1 MTTVLVTGGAGFIG
15 SNIVEDL
22 ISQDYNVK
30 ILDDFSTGNDQNISE
45 FRDKVELIKG
55 SIIDV
60 EAVKKAVK
68 NVDYISHQAALPSV
82 TRSVEEPV
90 PSAEVNIIG
99 TLNLLVAARDSG
111 AERIVYASSS
121 SIYAGVKGLPKKES
135 METIAISPYG
145 LTKIANEQYF
155 RMFHDIYGFESVGL
169 RYFNVFGPR
178 QNPRSEYAAA
188 IPKFIKMI
196 LDGERPPVYGD
207 GKQTRDFTYVKDASM
222 ANIISFKT
230 KNANGNAFN
239 IATSKHTSVN
249 DLIGKI
255 NEILGKQIKPVYQD
269 PRPGDP
275 KHSLADIT
283 QANKILGYNP
293 KYDLE
298 GGLKITID
306 WFKRR
311 K

>member
-155 RMFHDIYGFESVGL
+155 RIRDLNMLLPS
-169 RYFNVFGPR
+169 
-178 QNPRSEYAAA
+178 QNS
-188 IPKFIKMI
+188 
-196 LDGERPPVYGD
+196 
-207 GKQTRDFTYVKDASM
+207 
-222 ANIISFKT
+222 
-230 KNANGNAFN
+230 
-239 IATSKHTSVN
+239 
-249 DLIGKI
+249 
-255 NEILGKQIKPVYQD
+255 
-269 PRPGDP
+269 
-275 KHSLADIT
+275 
-283 QANKILGYNP
+283 
-293 KYDLE
+293 
-298 GGLKITID
+298 
-306 WFKRR
+306 
-311 K
+311 

>member
-22 ISQDYNVK
+22 ISQGYNVK
-30 ILDDFSTGNDQNISE
+30 ILDDFSTGNDQNISK
-45 FRDKVELIKG
+45 FIDKIELVKG
-55 SIIDV
+55 SITDMEV
-60 EAVKKAVK
+60 VKKAVK
-68 NVDYISHQAALPSV
+68 DVDYISHQAALPSV

-111 AERIVYASSS
+111 VKRIVYASSS
-121 SIYAGVKGLPKKES
+121 SIYAGVEGLPKKES

-178 QNPRSEYAAA
+178 QNPKSEYAAA
-188 IPKFIKMI
+188 IPKFISMI
-196 LDGERPPVYGD
+196 LDDKSPPVYGD
-207 GKQTRDFTYVKDASM
+207 GKQTRDFTFVKDAAMS
-222 ANIISFKT
+222 NIISFKV
-230 KNANGNAFN
+230 KNANGSAFN
-239 IATSKHTSVN
+239 IATGKQTSVN
-249 DLIGKI
+249 DLITKI
-255 NEILGKQIKPVYQD
+255 NEILGKQIKTVHED

-275 KHSLADIT
+275 KHSLADIS
-283 QANKILGYNP
+283 QASKFLGYKP
-293 KYDLE
+293 KHDLE
-298 GGLKITID
+298 SGLKITID
-306 WFKRR
+306 WFKER